1 VILLYAIVV
10 CVPLL
15 LLVGRVGT
23 ELFPRVDTG
32 QFMLRVRAPAG
43 TRLEKTE
50 EIVRDV
56 DHAIREEVGGQLV
69 QMTLGNI
76 GYPAWNYP
84 VNAVYTFNAG
94 PQEAVLLVALK
105 PGKRPSVEA
114 LQERLRKKLGARW
127 PEVRFSFEA
136 GDIVSQV
143 LNFGAPTPIN
153 VTVSGNN
160 LAETRA
166 FTQKIANELSR
177 IPGLRDVQIPQA
189 LDYPTLDVQID
200 RERAGQL
207 GVTVDRVARSIVTAT
222 SSSALTTPNYWTNPA
237 TGVPYRVAVRVPESQ
252 ISSADDL
259 RNLPVMPDGAPRPLV
274 GDVATVTQGKT
285 PGELDHWNSQRTV
298 SVIANVAGHDLAAA
312 ARQVE
317 AAIKRVG
324 APPRGST
331 VAAHGQV
338 EQMLMTLASL
348 REGLLL
354 AIVVILLLLAANFQ
368 SIRAALVVV
377 STIPAVLVGV
387 LLALLATGTSLN
399 VQSMMGAIMSIGV
412 AVANAVLLVTFA
424 RERRRA
430 GDDPPSAALAA
441 ARGRLRP
448 ILMTSAAMIAGM
460 IPVALGL
467 GEGSEQSAP
476 LGRAVIGGLIASTIA
491 TLVVLP
497 AMFVI
502 GERKRAWRSASL
514 DPDDPDFT
522 AHEEATS

>member
-1 VILLYAIVV
+1 
-10 CVPLL
+10 VPLL
-15 LLVGRVGT
+15 FLVGRVGT

-32 QFMLRVRAPAG
+32 QFQLRVRAPAG

-56 DHAIREEVGGQLV
+56 DQAIRDEVGGQFV

-76 GYPAWNYP
+76 GNPPWSYP
-84 VNAVYTFNAG
+84 VNAVYTWNSG

-105 PGKRPSVEA
+105 KGNRPSVEA
-114 LQERLRKKLGARW
+114 LQERLRKKLADRW
-127 PEVRFSFEA
+127 PGVRFSFES

-153 VTVSGNN
+153 VTVSGSN

-166 FTQKIANELSR
+166 FTQKVASELSR
-177 IPGLRDVQIPQA
+177 IPSLRDVQIPQA

-207 GVTVDRVARSIVTAT
+207 GVSVDRVGKSIVAAT
-222 SSSALTTPNYWTNPA
+222 SSSALTTPNYWTDPK
-237 TGVPYRVAVRVPESQ
+237 TGVPYRVAVRVPENQ

-274 GDVATVTQGKT
+274 GDVATVTPGKT

-317 AAIKRVG
+317 AAIKHAG
-324 APPRGST
+324 TPPRGST

-338 EQMLMTLASL
+338 EQMLNTLTSL

-354 AIVVILLLLAANFQ
+354 AVAVILLLLAANFQ
-368 SIRAALVVV
+368 SVRAALVII
-377 STIPAVLVGV
+377 STVPAVLVGV

-430 GDDPPSAALAA
+430 GDEPAEAAVAA

-460 IPVALGL
+460 LPMALGL
-467 GEGSEQSAP
+467 GEGGAQSAP
-476 LGRAVIGGLIASTIA
+476 LARAVIGGLIASTIA
-491 TLVVLP
+491 TLIVLP

-502 GERKRAWRSASL
+502 GERKGAWRSASL
-514 DPDDPDFT
+514 DPDDPESS
-522 AHEEATS
+522 AHEATS